1 MNNIR
6 WNHVRLIFSREVR
19 DQLRDRRTMFMIAVL
34 PLLLYPLMGMSFL
47 QLAQFLKKHPSTVL
61 LVTEA
66 ALPTSPPLL
75 DGSHPADLPDTEA
88 LLLSV
93 NVRQEEL
100 PTAKKAATQAAA
112 LIDQGTYDMV
122 VCFPRGFI
130 ERLQLPPAVR
140 GEDVDVTEAEPLLY
154 YNAAKDRSRI
164 AHERMSYVLHQWRRK
179 MAPVEQEGVATQP
192 VNTTLAFRLNTQDV
206 AKPMGRQAA
215 MWSKILPFVAL
226 IWALTG
232 AFYPAVDICAG
243 EKERGTLETLLSSPA
258 ERAEIVVGK
267 LLTVMLFSFT
277 TALLN
282 LLCMTFTATF
292 AMSQF
297 EGLMANQSS
306 LLMGAPPLAA
316 VLWLIV
322 ALVPIVAL
330 FSALALALATMARS
344 TREGQYYLM
353 PLLLITMP
361 LMLLAMFPSAE
372 LDLGSSIIPITGV
385 MLLLRQLMEGEYEAA
400 MLFAL
405 PVITVTVGC
414 GWMAI
419 RWAVDQFNNENVLFR
434 ESERFEIGLWLR
446 QMFRDRAPTP
456 SPAEG
461 IMCGLLI
468 LMVRFFAALSL
479 PLPSDWSSFAIL
491 TVVTLVAF
499 VATPA
504 LLMAIV
510 LTTQPRDTL
519 LLDRP
524 QVWLTVPAA
533 ALLAVCLHPVATALN
548 VVVRVLYPIDAAAFA
563 PLQNLFTQAPSL
575 WQLILLLAIVPA
587 ICEELA
593 FRGFILSG
601 LRHIGNRWRAI
612 FITSMLFGLAHGVV
626 QQSITAIVFG
636 MVLGYL
642 AVKTRSLIP
651 CIVFHAV
658 HNALGLCSSQWM
670 SQYAAGDLTLDG
682 IFQTVHDTATGTDL
696 YHYSSPILLAAFA
709 ASAVV
714 LHWFR
719 DLPSLP
725 SDEERLQTAIDQQR
739 MHTAPSL

>member
-1 MNNIR
+1 MPALRPRMPHKTNR
-6 WNHVRLIFSREVR
+6 FSTTTPP
-19 DQLRDRRTMFMIAVL
+19 RTAR
-34 PLLLYPLMGMSFL
+34 
-47 QLAQFLKKHPSTVL
+47 
-61 LVTEA
+61 
-66 ALPTSPPLL
+66 
-75 DGSHPADLPDTEA
+75 A
-88 LLLSV
+88 LL
-93 NVRQEEL
+93 
-100 PTAKKAATQAAA
+100 
-112 LIDQGTYDMV
+112 I
-122 VCFPRGFI
+122 
-130 ERLQLPPAVR
+130 
-140 GEDVDVTEAEPLLY
+140 
-154 YNAAKDRSRI
+154 
-164 AHERMSYVLHQWRRK
+164 ERMSYVLHQWRRK
-179 MAPVEQEGVATQP
+179 MTPTSSELTAQHQAAATLP
-192 VNTTLAFRLNTQDV
+192 FRLNSQDV
-206 AKPMGRQAA
+206 AKPVGRQAA

-258 ERAEIVVGK
+258 ERTEIVGGK

-297 EGLMANQSS
+297 EGLMADRSS
-306 LLMGAPPLAA
+306 LLVGAPPLSSLA
-316 VLWLIV
+316 WLIV
-322 ALVPIVAL
+322 ALIPIVAL

-400 MLFAL
+400 MMFAL

-434 ESERFEIGLWLR
+434 ESERFEVRLWLR
-446 QMFRDRAPTP
+446 QMFRDRSPTP
-456 SPAEG
+456 SPAEA
-461 IMCGLLI
+461 IMCGLII

-479 PLPSDWSSFAIL
+479 PLPSDWASFAIL

-504 LLMAIV
+504 LLMAVV
-510 LTTQPRDTL
+510 LTTRPRTTL
-519 LLDRP
+519 LLYRP
-524 QVWLTVPAA
+524 QIGLTIPAA
-533 ALLAVCLHPVATALN
+533 AILAICLHPVATALN
-548 VVVRVLYPIDAAAFA
+548 VLVRVLYPIDAAAFA
-563 PLQNLFTQAPSL
+563 PLQNLFAQAPSL
-575 WQLILLLAIVPA
+575 WQLILPMAVVPA

-626 QQSITAIVFG
+626 QQSITAIIFG

-651 CIVFHAV
+651 CIVFHAL
-658 HNALGLCSSQWM
+658 HNALGICSSHWM
-670 SQYAAGDLTLDG
+670 SQYAAGNLRLDG
-682 IFQTVHDTATGTDL
+682 IFQSVHDTATGTEL
-696 YHYSSPILLAAFA
+696 YYYGTPILLAAFA
-709 ASAVV
+709 ASGLV

-719 DLPSLP
+719 GLPSLP
-725 SDEERLQTAIDQQR
+725 SEEERLQTAIDQHR
-739 MHTAPSL
+739 MHPAPTI